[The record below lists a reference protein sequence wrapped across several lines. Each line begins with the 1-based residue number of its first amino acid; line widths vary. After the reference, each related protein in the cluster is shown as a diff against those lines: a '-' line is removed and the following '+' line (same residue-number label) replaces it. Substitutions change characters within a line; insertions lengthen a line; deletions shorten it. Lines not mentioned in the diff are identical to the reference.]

1 MGLFF
6 YVFKLVVYN
15 VEFII
20 RGGLMNKKMILVIV
34 TFVLFITSMVSGKL
48 YWNKQAKNITGQ
60 TMETGT
66 KQVKGTEGSRKTEEK
81 VKNENVS
88 LNEKYARKLPDSVKG
103 KLKEAAKEDR
113 AVNLVI
119 VGDQASS
126 RESGTWTESFITS
139 LDAAYGKGIW
149 NVTVK
154 DFKDESTE
162 ELLNKKRYKDIIKE
176 NPDVLL
182 FEPPFITDNNKIG
195 NGNSVKNTKDFVQ
208 LISDNKKDVVVL
220 LQPPNPVYNAKNY
233 PKAIESLK
241 QFAEQSGYTYLDH
254 WDAWPNATTKEILS
268 YLQEDF
274 GFPSKQGHEIWAQYI
289 TKYFVADK

>member
-1 MGLFF
+1 MQ
-6 YVFKLVVYN
+6 
-15 VEFII
+15 FII

-48 YWNKQAKNITGQ
+48 YWDKKVQNITGK
-60 TMETGT
+60 TMEMRT
-66 KQVKGTEGSRKTEEK
+66 KQVTGTEGQIKTKEK

-88 LNEKYARKLPDSVKG
+88 LNEKYARKLPDTVKG
-103 KLKEAAKEDR
+103 KLKEAAKENR
-113 AVNLVI
+113 AINLVI

-126 RESGTWTESFITS
+126 RESGTWTEKFITS
-139 LDAAYGKGIW
+139 LGTAYGKGIW

-154 DFKDESTE
+154 EFKDESTE
-162 ELLNKKRYKDIIKE
+162 ELISNKRYKDIIKE

-195 NGNSVKNTKDFVQ
+195 NGNSVKNTKDFIQ
-208 LISDNKKDVVVL
+208 LISDNEKDVVVL

-233 PKAIESLK
+233 PKAIEALK

-254 WDAWPNATTKEILS
+254 WDAWPNATTKEILP

-274 GFPSKQGHEIWAQYI
+274 GFPSKQGHEIWAEYI
-289 TKYFVADK
+289 TNYFIADK